1 MENENNNSRTPAP
14 GMIDIIKPEALV
26 NIAMSSGYYK
36 RIQNALGFMIAG
48 KSADELNNAHQQI
61 SLQDITQE
69 WVHHYETLLIL
80 AKEFETIARNE
91 GFVVQVSQSEAAE
104 MLKDSL

>member
-1 MENENNNSRTPAP
+1 MENENNPTTPAT

-26 NIAMSSGYYK
+26 NVPMSSGYYQ

-48 KSADELNNAHQQI
+48 KSADELNDAHQQI
-61 SLQDITQE
+61 SLQDVTEE

-80 AKEFETIARNE
+80 AKEFEAIARKE
-91 GFVVQVSQSEAAE
+91 GFVVQMTQQEAAE
-104 MLKDSL
+104 MLKGSA

>member
-1 MENENNNSRTPAP
+1 MENENNNPRTPAP
-14 GMIDIIKPEALV
+14 GVIDIIKPETLV

-36 RIQNALGFMIAG
+36 RIQNALAFMIAG
-48 KSADELNNAHQQI
+48 KSADELNEAHQQI
-61 SLQDITQE
+61 SLQDITHE
-69 WVHHYETLLIL
+69 WIHHYETLLIL